1 MFNSVSSE
9 MLNERNR
16 GKELLQEIFFFR
28 IKKVDD
34 EVVVSSIFRSSE
46 TDEFS
51 ENNVNRNYEEVLA
64 KNFL

>member
-16 GKELLQEIFFFR
+16 EKKLLQEIFFLGS
-28 IKKVDD
+28 KVDD
-34 EVVVSSIFRSSE
+34 EIVVSPIFRSSE